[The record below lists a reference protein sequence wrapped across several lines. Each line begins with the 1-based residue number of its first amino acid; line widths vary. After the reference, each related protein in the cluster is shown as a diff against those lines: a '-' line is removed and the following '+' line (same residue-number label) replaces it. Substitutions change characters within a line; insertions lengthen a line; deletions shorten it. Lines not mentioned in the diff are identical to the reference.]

1 MTTTLPGAA
10 EVDGGQND
18 RDEWEDSSSVDTN
31 DAFMEMLGFSAERPE
46 SLDVAEHIESPK
58 SITIKTTCTPA
69 GACLCKPIKVPIKCS
84 RHRVDPSECLALVI
98 DNVLSEDQCQ
108 RIVQMAGTG
117 FRYITEASHKTSDG
131 TSYTVEIQNP
141 NPHKLSA
148 IDTDHNPQ
156 FSKVGSKPKDAG
168 TLLMD
173 HLYNTI
179 SASLLSD
186 PSYQSFAKRTKCG
199 SMQGLNSRMRVL
211 KYDAR
216 DNDRF
221 DAHFDA
227 TTFVPGKL
235 TRRKS
240 LVTVLVYLN
249 NGDGDEFEGGET
261 FYFQHSTPG
270 ESINHDSAAKVVPKT
285 GRVVA
290 FEHDLFHSGAPLDR
304 GTKYIMRTDILFDE
318 HETCEHKVDGIVNY
332 EQGQGG
338 ESKTTLVSEVCAD
351 LKFTADMVHILRRMD
366 LLDITCESL
375 LAPGATL
382 MKQMLIDCGLN
393 ANSVKLL
400 INEAT
405 AIVEK

>member
-1 MTTTLPGAA
+1 M
-10 EVDGGQND
+10 
-18 RDEWEDSSSVDTN
+18 
-31 DAFMEMLGFSAERPE
+31 
-46 SLDVAEHIESPK
+46 
-58 SITIKTTCTPA
+58 
-69 GACLCKPIKVPIKCS
+69 
-84 RHRVDPSECLALVI
+84 I

-131 TSYTVEIQNP
+131 TSYTVEIQSP

-261 FYFQHSTPG
+261 FDFQHSTPG
-270 ESINHDSAAKVVPKT
+270 ESMNHDSAAKVVPKT

-304 GTKYIMRTDILFDE
+304 GTKYIMRTDILFDG
-318 HETCEHKVDGIVNY
+318 HETCEEKVDGIVNY
-332 EQGQGG
+332 VQGQGR
-338 ESKTTLVSEVCAD
+338 ESTTTLVSEVCAD

-382 MKQMLIDCGLN
+382 MKQMLIDCGLG